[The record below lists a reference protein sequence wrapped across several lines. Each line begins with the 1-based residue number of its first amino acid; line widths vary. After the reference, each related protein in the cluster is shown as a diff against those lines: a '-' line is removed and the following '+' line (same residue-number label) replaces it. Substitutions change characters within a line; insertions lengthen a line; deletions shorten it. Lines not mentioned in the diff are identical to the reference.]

1 MSEAI
6 LAPFLSNGDSSSY
19 GYMSKGSI
27 NGTYTVQTSKP
38 VKVAMACVVSATVRI
53 GTSTSYRE
61 YEFSGSSTALGIYS
75 SSSNLIT
82 PIFIM
87 YNGTNNPRICAAA
100 TITISSSGV
109 LSFSNT
115 WYTTETLWLA
125 NATVRF
131 IWFY

>member
-38 VKVAMACVVSATVRI
+38 VKVAMACVVSATVCK
-53 GTSTSYRE
+53 GTSTNYTERQ
-61 YEFSGSSTALGIYS
+61 FSGSSTAIGIHS
-75 SSSNLIT
+75 SRSNLIT

-87 YNGTNNPRICAAA
+87 YDGANNFYAAA

-115 WYTTETLWLA
+115 WYTTTTLWLT